1 MENSWRLESSS
12 FQVPDRLSGFLCL
25 LSLWFLDALGHFC
38 ALPHGAATSTTTT
51 VLESFHRTLLNNY
64 VLGAAPEDG
73 ASVLMEWG
81 TGQTDNNQAN
91 KQGYF

>member
-1 MENSWRLESSS
+1 MPG
-12 FQVPDRLSGFLCL
+12 FLSGFLCL

-38 ALPHGAATSTTTT
+38 ALPHGAAASST
-51 VLESFHRTLLNNY
+51 VPESFHRSLLNNY

-81 TGQTDNNQAN
+81 TGETDNNQAN